1 MIRKILV
8 VALIVAASAALGQD
22 TGVKPIVTREIA
34 STAVTAA
41 GQPIR
46 LPSGS
51 VRVIV
56 TQYDIAPGATLPVH
70 KHLFPRYAYVE
81 QGHLT
86 VTEVD
91 SGASHDY
98 AQGDVIVE
106 MVDRWHFGR
115 NTGQDPVRLL
125 VFDQV
130 PDGASN
136 TILRQ
141 L

>member
-1 MIRKILV
+1 MIRRILV
-8 VALIVAASAALGQD
+8 VALIVLTSAARSQD
-22 TGVKPIVTREIA
+22 AGVKPIVTRQIA

-41 GQPIR
+41 GQPIQ
-46 LPSGS
+46 LPAGP

-70 KHLFPRYAYVE
+70 KHPFPRFAYVE

-86 VTEVD
+86 VTEADGGV
-91 SGASHDY
+91 SHDY
-98 AQGDVIVE
+98 SQGDVIVE
-106 MVDRWHFGR
+106 MVDRWHFGH
-115 NTGQDPVRLL
+115 NSGQDPVRLL

-136 TILRQ
+136 TVLRQ
-141 L
+141 P

>member
-1 MIRKILV
+1 MIRGFLV
-8 VALIVAASAALGQD
+8 IAAFVAATAAVGQD
-22 TGVKPIVTREIA
+22 AGFKPIVTKEIA

-41 GQPIR
+41 DQPIH
-46 LPSGS
+46 LPAGP

-70 KHLFPRYAYVE
+70 KHPFPRYAYVE

-86 VTEVD
+86 VTEAD
-91 SGASHDY
+91 SGSSHAY
-98 AQGDVIVE
+98 SQGDVIVE
-106 MVDRWHFGR
+106 MIDRWHFGR

-130 PDGASN
+130 PEGSSN

-141 L
+141 P